1 MLEETGRKENPPT
14 LLMRIEFSKII
25 MENSMEVLKKNR
37 NRITI
42 RSSNPTPMHTSVE
55 NPNSKDTRQTSL
67 GVQWLRIHL
76 AMQGMSI

>member
-25 MENSMEVLKKNR
+25 MENRMEVLKKTR

-55 NPNSKDTRQTSL
+55 NPNSKDICTPVFTIL
-67 GVQWLRIHL
+67 I
-76 AMQGMSI
+76 